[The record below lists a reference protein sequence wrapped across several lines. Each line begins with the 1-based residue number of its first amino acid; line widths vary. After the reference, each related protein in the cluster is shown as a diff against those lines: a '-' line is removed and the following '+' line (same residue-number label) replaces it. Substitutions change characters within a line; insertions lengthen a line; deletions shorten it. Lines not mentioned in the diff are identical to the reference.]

1 MVRPGAALG
10 ERAYHG
16 AMSGLHRRGT
26 LTLRDSMGDVADLQ
40 SLEAILEAATR
51 ISARASEGELTR
63 YIYIYIYIG
72 GDPYFP
78 QLPALGRD
86 LRI

>member
-1 MVRPGAALG
+1 MVWPGAALG

-51 ISARASEGELTR
+51 ISARASEGAGVLTPR
-63 YIYIYIYIG
+63 

-78 QLPALGRD
+78 QCPH
-86 LRI
+86 